1 MSNNEKLLPF
11 WDGLERQFAFPWLP
25 YSASR
30 IFLSWFHCWDVLVEL
45 SHFLKLVEN
54 IVYLHLHVL
63 QMEIKEQMQM
73 NVYFGSFSYRLE
85 IYTY

>member
-11 WDGLERQFAFPWLP
+11 RDGSKRQFAFPLLP
-25 YSASR
+25 YSVSR
-30 IFLSWFHCWDVLVEL
+30 IFLLWFCCQDVLAEL
-45 SHFLKLVEN
+45 SHLLKLVEN

-63 QMEIKEQMQM
+63 QMEIKEQIQM

-85 IYTY
+85 K